1 MAISIMKNISKF
13 LILFAFVGLFA
24 ACDDDDEIVETTEE
38 QSALSVT
45 VNNDTF
51 LGGDTVILTIF
62 ADDSQLTEPRED
74 ITFYLEAINTSDQ
87 AFADTLFTSF
97 PETVV
102 LSAYDSEVSVDLQV
116 KDKIYEE
123 VSVTLYVAA
132 EGLEISDAVQT
143 ITICEYYEITLA
155 TVGGTTSFN
164 EGDSFQISA
173 SVEKAVSSDLTLT
186 LVYDDDV
193 ATWLTG
199 YPESLTIAA
208 GETSVTSGDI
218 TLLSHE
224 EYYAANTI
232 NIGAVSSNDNYQV
245 TNSLA
250 LTRMDAR
257 GDPLTSETWVYEYPE
272 GTFYS
277 STLETSYLA
286 SSLYDEEKDMLM
298 TRKSGAAVEASAHPN
313 EDLAAEGWYLLAAHE
328 FSLIDGCQGWSYG
341 VDEKQ
346 SAYDNYYP
354 FQSPR
359 NGWSWQNTYA
369 EEQWCAMTIYGSSKA
384 KYTTVLT
391 DDKTSYMRAWSGYE
405 ETTATCDAYAGEARY
420 IGSMYLTA
428 CVDGTV
434 LNRWTTITTGTRVE
448 FRARVGGNRQG
459 FHESIKLAT
468 NANIFSY
475 VTVMGNPVHVDSPS
489 LTTNIVQ
496 GVCSKNTDNETVD
509 STFVTTT
516 LDPSDWNIYWVEINA
531 DNVVLGINGYTTATI
546 PTTNLDYGSAFRI
559 FIDQGVGSPD
569 CGVPAHTSD
578 LEDEEANAAELKA
591 SRQQEPTW
599 LDSSLKSISFGD
611 SITSDSVPHIEFDWI
626 RVWGNDDWAGTNYGN
641 ANTKFF

>member
-1 MAISIMKNISKF
+1 MDINIMKNISKF
-13 LILFAFVGLFA
+13 LILFAFVALFA
-24 ACDDDDEIVETTEE
+24 ACDDDDEGTIAATDE

-51 LGGDTVILTIF
+51 LGGETVILTIF
-62 ADDSQLTEPRED
+62 ADDSQLTEERGD
-74 ITFYLEAINTSDQ
+74 ITFYLESINTTEKE
-87 AFADTLFTSF
+87 FADTLFTNF
-97 PETVV
+97 PESVV

-132 EGLEISDAVQT
+132 EGLDIDGAVQT
-143 ITICEYYEITLA
+143 IKLTPYYEITLA

-164 EGDSFQISA
+164 EGDSFQLSA
-173 SVEKAVSSDLTLT
+173 SVERAVSSDLTLN

-193 ATWLTG
+193 ATWLSG

-208 GETSVTSGDI
+208 GETSVTSADI
-218 TLLSHE
+218 SLIEHE
-224 EYYAANTI
+224 EYYDANTI
-232 NIGAVSSNDNYQV
+232 TIGATSSNDNYQV
-245 TNSLA
+245 SNSLA
-250 LTRMDAR
+250 LMRMDAR

-277 STLETSYLA
+277 STLQNNYLA
-286 SSLYDEEKDMLM
+286 SGLYDEEKDMFM
-298 TRKSGAAVEASAHPN
+298 TRKSAAGVEASAHPN

-328 FSLIDGCQGWSYG
+328 FSLIDGCLGWSYG

-346 SAYDNYYP
+346 DDNYYP
-354 FQSPR
+354 FQAPR

-369 EEQWCAMTIYGSSKA
+369 EEQWCSMLIYGSSKA

-391 DDKTSYMRAWSGYE
+391 DGKTSYMRAWSGYE
-405 ETTATCDAYAGEARY
+405 QCTATNSAHSGETRY
-420 IGSMYLTA
+420 IGSMYLIA
-428 CVDGTV
+428 CADNDYI
-434 LNRWTTITTGTRVE
+434 NRWTTITTGTRVE

-459 FHESIKLAT
+459 FQESIKLAT
-468 NANIFSY
+468 NANILSY

-496 GVCSKNTDNETVD
+496 GVCAKNTDAETID

-516 LDPSDWNIYWVEINA
+516 LDPSDWNIYWVEVNA

-546 PTTNLDYGSAFRI
+546 PTTELDYSSAFRI
-559 FIDQGVGSPD
+559 FIDQGVGSED
-569 CGVPAHTSD
+569 CGVPAHTG
-578 LEDEEANAAELKA
+578 EDDDALAQ

-599 LDSSLKSISFGD
+599 IDSSLKSIDFSD
-611 SITSDSVPHIEFDWI
+611 SITSDAVPHIEFDWI
-626 RVWGNDDWAGTNYGN
+626 RVWGNDAWAASNYGN